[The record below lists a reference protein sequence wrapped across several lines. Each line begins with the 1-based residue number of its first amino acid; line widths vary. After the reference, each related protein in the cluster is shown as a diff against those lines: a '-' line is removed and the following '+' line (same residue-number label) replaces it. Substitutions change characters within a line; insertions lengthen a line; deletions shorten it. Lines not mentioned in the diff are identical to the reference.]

1 MFPVLS
7 LAISCLSCFWLQI
20 QTLNVHFT
28 ARDRTG
34 FGDRSLSAQT
44 LFDDKHGPL
53 KFLLQCLLKLQ
64 QSRKDASLVYFLHS
78 SPAGRRRGQDAVS
91 AALGVFSS
99 TATAGQAGV
108 SRQVTVTSRAGKR
121 DWTMAEK
128 TCLVPDTSRQ
138 GRWKHIKQSLVPHP
152 HNQLLLRSFW
162 FWITGFL
169 VFEFT
174 VNFLKGWTSSME
186 VVPFWEV

>member
-7 LAISCLSCFWLQI
+7 LAISCLSCCFWLRI

-28 ARDRTG
+28 AHDRTG

-44 LFDDKHGPL
+44 AFDDKSEPL

-64 QSRKDASLVYFLHS
+64 KSRKDASLVYFLHS
-78 SPAGRRRGQDAVS
+78 SPAGRIRRQDAES

-108 SRQVTVTSRAGKR
+108 SRQVNSDFQGWKKRLKHGTENILGARHMQAGKME
-121 DWTMAEK
+121 THQTK
-128 TCLVPDTSRQ
+128 PGTS
-138 GRWKHIKQSLVPHP
+138 P
-152 HNQLLLRSFW
+152 
-162 FWITGFL
+162 T
-169 VFEFT
+169 
-174 VNFLKGWTSSME
+174 
-186 VVPFWEV
+186 